1 MYFFFNFIEVIVRE
15 ISTEELLD
23 PNGPYVTKNIRV
35 CWLQH
40 NFIVMCNSKYYCSL
54 LKPILQAKKIIIITK
69 LYYYC
74 CPDCEFSSQTQT
86 TDEASPTQPSP

>member
-1 MYFFFNFIEVIVRE
+1 MYFFLNFIEVIVRE

-54 LKPILQAKKIIIITK
+54 LKPILQAKKLLLLLNCIIIAALTVSFQVK
-69 LYYYC
+69 LKLLMN
-74 CPDCEFSSQTQT
+74 
-86 TDEASPTQPSP
+86 